1 MSNVR
6 HGNTNTVRSK
16 AIAFSEANAPA
27 ALLSSH
33 SGSPS
38 ERADAF
44 EEHLIRQLDEVWIA
58 KSILYTSGDLDP
70 STVPSKTPPPGA
82 RALMG
87 DDPRLKKMSDA
98 PTLAEFFEKRL
109 MSKAHLLQSAK
120 LALDSGHDEKIV
132 LACLLHDIAVCGLIR
147 ADHGYWGEQLIA
159 PYVSEEISWAVR
171 THQALRFFPDESVGY
186 EYPESYVRWFG
197 EDYELEPYIHEE
209 YRQAR
214 KHRWYMTARLIT
226 LNDLYAFDPTVE
238 VSIDI
243 FTDIIGRHFK
253 QPREGL
259 GFDGSPSAHMWRTMI
274 RPTKFL

>member
-1 MSNVR
+1 MPQVPDDNANDVR
-6 HGNTNTVRSK
+6 TK

-27 ALLSSH
+27 GLVSH
-33 SGSPS
+33 PGSRS
-38 ERADAF
+38 ERADAI
-44 EEHLIRQLDEVWIA
+44 EEHLIRRLDDVWVA
-58 KSILYTSGDLDP
+58 KSILYASGDLDP
-70 STVPSKTPPPGA
+70 ATVPSRTPPPGA

-87 DDPRLKKMSDA
+87 EDPRLPTMPEA
-98 PTLAEFFEKRL
+98 PTLVDFFRYRL

-120 LALDSGHDEKIV
+120 LALDTGHEEKIV

-159 PYVSEEISWAVR
+159 PYVSPEISWAVR
-171 THQALRFFPDESVGY
+171 THQALRFFPDDSVGY
-186 EYPESYVRWFG
+186 EYPEAYAKWFG
-197 EDYELEPYIHEE
+197 ADYEPEPYIQEE

-226 LNDLYAFDPTVE
+226 LNDLYAFDPTME

-274 RPTKFL
+274 SPTRFL